1 MFKIIDF
8 ILSLAMILLSVAVSN
23 FSCGVHSAWADE
35 AGAEFNIKNEGVK
48 KDNIFNLFFGGAP
61 LMPTENGTV
70 IIDAYLDL
78 NDNQLWDTGEKPLD
92 KVVICVLDD
101 IEYPVPAFIPG
112 LENGTNYSLKCKSS
126 EYEPSMK
133 QKNIFIKKKGRNY
146 QDRSTLPSTCFPHRN
161 AYSLMEPD
169 PGASILM
176 PTYLLWPDL
185 SEFNLYMPVILILSK
200 HTYGFQVSLN
210 IEYFPCA

>member
-1 MFKIIDF
+1 MRKNIRVLVSVGIFLLCTSLF
-8 ILSLAMILLSVAVSN
+8 IHFGI
-23 FSCGVHSAWADE
+23 GQSAWADE

-112 LENGTNYSLKCKSS
+112 LENGTNYLLKCTST
-126 EYEPSMK
+126 EYDTSIK
-133 QKNIFIKKKGRNY
+133 KKNIFIKKRGEIIKIDVPCR
-146 QDRSTLPSTCFPHRN
+146 LP
-161 AYSLMEPD
+161 
-169 PGASILM
+169 ASRTAM
-176 PTYLLWPDL
+176 DT
-185 SEFNLYMPVILILSK
+185 S
-200 HTYGFQVSLN
+200 Q
-210 IEYFPCA
+210 

>member
-1 MFKIIDF
+1 MESVMIKNISF
-8 ILSLAMILLSVAVSN
+8 ILSLAMFILSVALVDL
-23 FSCGVHSAWADE
+23 SCGVSSAWADE

-61 LMPTENGTV
+61 LMPTDNGTV

-112 LENGTNYSLKCKSS
+112 LENGTNYSLKCMSS

-133 QKNIFIKKKGRNY
+133 HKNIFIKKRGEIIKIDVPCR
-146 QDRSTLPSTCFPHRN
+146 LP
-161 AYSLMEPD
+161 
-169 PGASILM
+169 ASRTAM
-176 PTYLLWPDL
+176 QTP
-185 SEFNLYMPVILILSK
+185 
-200 HTYGFQVSLN
+200 
-210 IEYFPCA
+210 